1 VPNYVATIA
10 VKLEGDNFE
19 AALRLAREV
28 ANEIN
33 DNEISRRERAA
44 IARTTCAEIV
54 YVVREEESEDLG
66 GRICASPGCERVLP
80 PLRYWGANPPDRCST
95 CA

>member
-1 VPNYVATIA
+1 VPNYVATIT
-10 VKLEGDNFE
+10 VKLEGDDFE
-19 AALRLAREV
+19 VALRRAREV
-28 ANEIN
+28 AEGIN
-33 DNEISRRERAA
+33 NDACTACAA
-44 IARTTCAEIV
+44 V
-54 YVVREEESEDLG
+54 VHMVREEESGDLG